1 MNRKTSPVLLYATG
15 ALLLTV
21 IAISAYKSFQIVR
34 SHNEK
39 NDALYYLGSTG
50 WKWQNEVS
58 EVQIKQKDG
67 YSPALRQVN
76 LDEDYAALIT
86 LSENGQYRGFVFFN
100 AACEP
105 GSAISETKYVSPD
118 GEQSSSVLHCIEGKL
133 VYIKM
138 WPTRIQNG
146 RWADS
151 VGAYSFDID
160 LTDWDFSPLI
170 KAYYI
175 GKGEAI

>member
-1 MNRKTSPVLLYATG
+1 MNRKTSPVLLYVTC

-34 SHNEK
+34 SHNAK
-39 NDALYYLGSTG
+39 NSALHYLGSTG
-50 WKWQNEVS
+50 WQWQDES
-58 EVQIKQKDG
+58 IGVQIKERDG
-67 YSPALRQVN
+67 YSPALRKVN

-86 LSENGQYRGFVFFN
+86 LSDKGEYRGFVFFN

-105 GSAISETKYVSPD
+105 GSVISETKYVSPT

-133 VYIKM
+133 VYIQT
-138 WPTRIQNG
+138 WPTGIPSE
-146 RWADS
+146 RWADN
-151 VGAYSFDID
+151 VGAYAFDVD
-160 LTDWDFSPLI
+160 LTNWNFKPLV
-170 KAYYI
+170 KAYYM

>member
-1 MNRKTSPVLLYATG
+1 MNRKTSPVLLYVTG

-34 SHNEK
+34 SHNAK
-39 NDALYYLGSTG
+39 NSALHYLGSTG
-50 WKWQNEVS
+50 WQWQDES
-58 EVQIKQKDG
+58 IGVQIKERDG
-67 YSPALRQVN
+67 YSPALRKVN

-86 LSENGQYRGFVFFN
+86 LSDKGEYRGFVFFN

-105 GSAISETKYVSPD
+105 GSVISETKYVSPT

-133 VYIKM
+133 VYIQT
-138 WPTRIQNG
+138 WPTGIPSE
-146 RWADS
+146 RWADN
-151 VGAYSFDID
+151 VGAYAFDVD
-160 LTDWDFSPLI
+160 LTNWNFKPLV
-170 KAYYI
+170 KAYYM